1 MQDLADGAVK
11 ALAAIAASAHRI
23 LSAAVFSKTLLES
36 GVRVITEAIPTV
48 RSVAAGVWVHT
59 GSRDEAPV
67 QAGISHFIEHMV
79 FKGTRRRRMQH
90 IARRLESVGGYL
102 NAFTSK
108 EYTCFEARALD
119 VNLARA
125 IDTAADLVVD
135 PLFPEKE
142 LQKEKC
148 VVLEEMKM
156 YADTPEDMIFE
167 RFERIVYA
175 NHAFGHPI
183 IGLPDTVSA
192 LSQADLFGYLN
203 RRYTP
208 ERIVLAAA
216 GNLSH
221 QAVVRAAE
229 RAFMGLRKRTSNGP
243 EPRESLGRYMPQR
256 VEETRPIQQAHMVLG
271 RRGLDIGDSHRAA
284 MNVASTILGG
294 GMSSRLNQNIRE
306 KHGFCYNVFAFLNMH
321 SDTGDFGVYAGTD
334 TAHVD
339 RVEKLVFRECAKLA
353 GRQVS
358 ARTLSQAKNQIKGSI
373 LLGLESMNNRMTRIA
388 RQELFFGRYITLDE
402 VLEELHN
409 VSADD
414 VQAVAQEL
422 FVPAEFS
429 RMVVLPE
436 S

>member
-1 MQDLADGAVK
+1 
-11 ALAAIAASAHRI
+11 
-23 LSAAVFSKTLLES
+23 
-36 GVRVITEAIPTV
+36 
-48 RSVAAGVWVHT
+48 
-59 GSRDEAPV
+59 
-67 QAGISHFIEHMV
+67 
-79 FKGTRRRRMQH
+79 MQH

-119 VNLARA
+119 IHLARA
-125 IDTAADLVVD
+125 IDTAADLVID

-148 VVLEEMKM
+148 VVLEEIKM
-156 YADTPEDMIFE
+156 YADVPEDMIFE
-167 RFERIVYA
+167 QFERIVYA

-183 IGLPDTVSA
+183 IGLPQTVSA
-192 LSQADLFGYLN
+192 LSQADLFAYLN

-221 QAVVRAAE
+221 EAVVHAAE
-229 RAFMGLRKRTSNGP
+229 SAFKGLRKGDGP
-243 EPRESLGRYMPQR
+243 ELREGVGGYMPQR
-256 VEETRPIQQAHMVLG
+256 LEETRPIQQAHMVLG
-271 RRGLDIGDSHRAA
+271 RRGLGAGDSHRAA
-284 MNVASTILGG
+284 MNVVSTILGG

-306 KHGFCYNVFAFLNMH
+306 KYGFCYNVFAFLNMH

-334 TAHVD
+334 TAHID
-339 RVEKLVFRECAKLA
+339 RVEKLIFRECAKLA
-353 GRQVS
+353 GRPVS

-409 VSADD
+409 VSAAD